1 MDNFCGVN
9 ALKGLRYLLQ
19 YVDPVYRHDMLRHKY
34 QISFYRMTKRMTLNL
49 KLPTCSLIYSFF
61 VVTYSQL
68 FLILS
73 FGKYILS
80 KHFQPF
86 YEVF

>member
-34 QISFYRMTKRMTLNL
+34 QISFPLITSKQKSFNNTTL
-49 KLPTCSLIYSFF
+49 
-61 VVTYSQL
+61 V
-68 FLILS
+68 
-73 FGKYILS
+73 YIC
-80 KHFQPF
+80 
-86 YEVF
+86 